1 MSPWASGER
10 TYMATGLLML
20 AMFTVCYTL
29 LAKTLSNGILTA
41 PILFLGFGYLMAQTG
56 LMPFDEAEHLLH
68 IVAELALIILLFLDA
83 AQINVKAL
91 RARHQWPFRMLLIGL
106 PLAVLIGTAAAAPF
120 LTTYPLIVAALAAAL
135 LAPTDAALGQAVVTN
150 EAVPERVR
158 RALTLESGLNDGL
171 ALPVI
176 LLFASLTAEVMHQ
189 ETTNWLL
196 FGAKQ
201 LIFGP
206 LVGGIMGLVGGYLF
220 LAAKRRK
227 MTSATIEGI
236 GAIAMAGAAYLSAG
250 MVDGNG
256 FISAFV
262 AGLFFGN
269 VIKGQCAF
277 IYEFTESEGQMLSWG
292 AFFLIGLALLPEA
305 IAHLDAPTLAIIM
318 ISLFVVRP
326 LAVWLSLTGTDAAPL
341 TKVFFGW
348 FGPRGLATALFALLI
363 VDEIDPEIGEYM
375 LILAVNTVWIS
386 AILHG
391 VTAVPLAKWYG
402 ARMSDNEG
410 AAEMEAVPPMRP
422 ETPADPQ

>member
-1 MSPWASGER
+1 
-10 TYMATGLLML
+10 MATGLLML

-41 PILFLGFGYLMAQTG
+41 PILFIGFGYLMSQTG
-56 LMPFDEAEHLLH
+56 LMPFAEAEHLLH

-83 AQINVKAL
+83 AQINLKAL
-91 RARHQWPFRMLLIGL
+91 RERHQWPLRMLLIGL

-120 LTTYPLIVAALAAAL
+120 LTTYPLIVAALVAAL

-150 EAVPERVR
+150 KAVPERVR

-176 LLFASLTAEVMHQ
+176 LLFASLTAEMMHQ
-189 ETTNWLL
+189 DTTNWVL

-206 LVGGIMGLVGGYLF
+206 LVGGIMGFVGGYLF

-227 MTSATIEGI
+227 MTSVTIEGI
-236 GAIAMAGAAYLSAG
+236 GAIAMAGAAYLAAG

-262 AGLFFGN
+262 AGLCFGN

-277 IYEFTESEGQMLSWG
+277 IYEFTENEGQMLAWG

-305 IAHLDAPTLAIIM
+305 IAHLDAGMLTIILV
-318 ISLFVVRP
+318 SLFIVRP
-326 LAVWLSLTGTDAAPL
+326 LAVWLSLAGTDAAPL
-341 TKVFFGW
+341 TKLFFGW
-348 FGPRGLATALFALLI
+348 FGPRGLATALFALLV
-363 VDEIDPEIGEYM
+363 VDQIDHEIGAY
-375 LILAVNTVWIS
+375 LLNLAVNAVWIS
-386 AILHG
+386 AVLHG

-410 AAEMEAVPPMRP
+410 AAEMAAVPPMRP
-422 ETPADPQ
+422 DSPAE

>member
-1 MSPWASGER
+1 
-10 TYMATGLLML
+10 MATGLLML

-41 PILFLGFGYLMAQTG
+41 PILFIGFGYLMSQTG
-56 LMPFDEAEHLLH
+56 LMPFAEAEHLLH

-83 AQINVKAL
+83 AQINLKAL
-91 RARHQWPFRMLLIGL
+91 RERHQWPLRMLLIGL
-106 PLAVLIGTAAAAPF
+106 PLALLIGTAAAAPF
-120 LTTYPLIVAALAAAL
+120 LTTYPLIVAALVAAL

-150 EAVPERVR
+150 EAVPKRVR

-176 LLFASLTAEVMHQ
+176 LLFASLTAEMMHQ
-189 ETTNWLL
+189 DTTNWLL

-206 LVGGIMGLVGGYLF
+206 LVGGIMGFVGGYLF

-227 MTSATIEGI
+227 MTSVTIEGI
-236 GAIAMAGAAYLSAG
+236 GAIAMAGAAYLAAG

-262 AGLFFGN
+262 AGLCFGN

-277 IYEFTESEGQMLSWG
+277 IYEFTESEGQMLAWG

-305 IAHLDAPTLAIIM
+305 IAHLDAGMLTIILV
-318 ISLFVVRP
+318 SLFIVRP

-341 TKVFFGW
+341 TKLFFGW
-348 FGPRGLATALFALLI
+348 FGPRGLATALFALLV
-363 VDEIDPEIGEYM
+363 VDEIDHEIGEY
-375 LILAVNTVWIS
+375 LLNLAVNAVWIS
-386 AILHG
+386 AVLHG
-391 VTAVPLAKWYG
+391 ITAVPFAKWYG

-410 AAEMEAVPPMRP
+410 AAEMAAIPPMRP
-422 ETPADPQ
+422 GSPVE

>member
-1 MSPWASGER
+1 
-10 TYMATGLLML
+10 MATGLLML

-41 PILFLGFGYLMAQTG
+41 PILFIGFGVLMSQTG
-56 LMPFDEAEHLLH
+56 MFPLTEAEHLLH

-83 AQINVKAL
+83 AQINLKAL
-91 RARHQWPFRMLLIGL
+91 RKRHQWPLRMLLFGM
-106 PLAVLIGTAAAAPF
+106 PLAIVIGTFAAAPF

-176 LLFASLTAEVMHQ
+176 LLFASLTAEMMQ
-189 ETTNWLL
+189 TDATNWIL

-201 LIFGP
+201 LVFGP
-206 LVGGIMGLVGGYLF
+206 LVGGVTGAVGGVMF
-220 LAAKRRK
+220 LAAKKRG
-227 MTSATIEGI
+227 MTTATIEGI
-236 GAIAMAGAAYLSAG
+236 GAIAMAGGTYLAAGLVA
-250 MVDGNG
+250 GNG

-292 AFFLIGLALLPEA
+292 AFFLIGLALVPNA
-305 IAHLDAPTLAIIM
+305 VAHLDAQSLAIIL
-318 ISLFVVRP
+318 ISLFLVRP
-326 LAVWLSLTGTDAAPL
+326 IAVWLSLTGSDAASL
-341 TKVFFGW
+341 TKLFFGW

-363 VDEIDPEIGEYM
+363 VDQIDHEIGEH
-375 LILAVNTVWIS
+375 LLNLAVNAVWIS
-386 AILHG
+386 AVLHG
-391 VTAVPLAKWYG
+391 VTAVPLARWYG
-402 ARMSDNEG
+402 ARMSENEG
-410 AAEMEAVPPMRP
+410 AAEMAVMPPMRP
-422 ETPADPQ
+422 EPKTD